1 LSAIEKLPGASG
13 YMDAVRARLDAIA
26 ENQGAAID
34 RAATALM
41 NSIAAEGVVY
51 IFGTGHSHMMAE
63 EGHYRAGGLAC
74 VVPILSTV
82 LMLHEGAVLSTQV
95 ERTSGIAETLL
106 ERYQPEAR
114 DSLIIFS
121 NSGVNSVPV
130 EMALAAKNKG
140 LTVIAIVAM
149 EYAAAVKPGASGK
162 KLNDVADIVVDN
174 HGVPGDALVE
184 IGDTGL
190 KTGPLSTIA
199 GAFILNAILTETT
212 WRLAANGHTPPV
224 FISANMPGS
233 AVHNAGLIAKYRSR
247 NPHL

>member
-1 LSAIEKLPGASG
+1 MSNTENLPGALT
-13 YMDAVRARLDAIA
+13 YMNAIRSRLDTIVN
-26 ENQGAAID
+26 NQTAAID
-34 RAATALM
+34 QAAAALM
-41 NSIAAEGVVY
+41 NSIAAGGVVY

-106 ERYQPEAR
+106 ARYQPQAG

-121 NSGVNSVPV
+121 NSGVNTVPV
-130 EMALAAKNKG
+130 EMALVAKNKG
-140 LTVIAIVAM
+140 VTVIAVVALD
-149 EYAAAVKPGASGK
+149 YAATVAPGATGQ
-162 KLNDVADIVVDN
+162 KLSAIADVVVDN

-184 IGDTGL
+184 IGATGL

-233 AVHNAGLIAKYRSR
+233 AAHNAGLIAKYRLR